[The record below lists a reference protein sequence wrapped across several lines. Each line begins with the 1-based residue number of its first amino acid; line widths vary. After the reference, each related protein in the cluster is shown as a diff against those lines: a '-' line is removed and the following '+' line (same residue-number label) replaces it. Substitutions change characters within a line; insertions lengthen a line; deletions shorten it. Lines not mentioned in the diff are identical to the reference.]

1 MAELNTD
8 DVARG
13 KLLAILSYIGILSI
27 VPFIVQPN
35 NNFAVA
41 HGRQGLCVFCWFV
54 VASFFS
60 IAPIIGPV
68 FFLVSA
74 VLCLVFMVIGMAT
87 ALAGKTWVVPVL
99 GQYFK

>member
-1 MAELNTD
+1 MAGDNQD

-13 KLLAILSYIGILSI
+13 KLLAVLSYVGILSI

-54 VASFFS
+54 AASFFS
-60 IAPIIGPV
+60 IAPVIGPFV
-68 FFLVSA
+68 FLASA
-74 VLCLVFMVIGMAT
+74 VLCLVFMFIGMTT
-87 ALAGKTWVVPVL
+87 AIAGRTWVVPVL